1 VRGRDF
7 VGKILKNMEF
17 FGEKRVF
24 LLKSW
29 RKSQK
34 IDKKVIL
41 VDIEDDLL
49 IMALLV
55 FRVFWKKLPN

>member
-1 VRGRDF
+1 MLEKF
-7 VGKILKNMEF
+7 CKSMEF

-24 LLKSW
+24 LRKSW
-29 RKSQK
+29 QKSQK
-34 IDKKVIL
+34 IDKKLIL

-55 FRVFWKKLPN
+55 FRVFWMKLPN

>member
-17 FGEKRVF
+17 FGEKRKRVF

-49 IMALLV
+49 IMAG
-55 FRVFWKKLPN
+55 RR